1 VTGVAPDL
9 RFTVLGVEPERPVAV
24 PTLRFSLGI
33 DAGGAAVR
41 SVMLDVQIRI
51 AATQRGYDE
60 SEQALLAELFGAPDR
75 WSDTLRGLLWTQ
87 TTLIVPPFDGTTVVD
102 LYMPCTYDF
111 EVASAKYLAALGD
124 GDVPLEL
131 LFSGTVFYAGPG
143 GALQVSRI
151 SWNAEAT
158 HRLPVRVWREAI
170 DGHFPH
176 SAWLRLDRGTF
187 DRLSAFKAGRTLTSW
202 EAALDVLLDAA
213 EEGR

>member
-1 VTGVAPDL
+1 MTAPDL
-9 RFTVLGVEPERPVAV
+9 RFTVLGVAPERPAAA

-41 SVMLDVQIRI
+41 SVMLDVQLRI

-60 SEQALLAELFGAPDR
+60 GEQAMLVELFGEPAR
-75 WSDTLRGLLWTQ
+75 WADTLRGFLWTQ
-87 TTLIVPPFDGTTVVD
+87 ATLVVPPFDGSTVAD
-102 LYMPCTYDF
+102 LYVPCTYDF

-124 GDVPLEL
+124 GDIPLEL
-131 LFSGTVFYAGPG
+131 LFSGTVFYAAPG

-151 SWNAEAT
+151 SWSAEAA

-176 SAWLRLDRGTF
+176 SAWLRLDRDAF
-187 DRLSAFKAGRTLTSW
+187 DRLAAFKAARTLPSW
-202 EAALDVLLDAA
+202 EAALDLLLQDA
-213 EEGR
+213 ER